1 MKLTTLYEQILI
13 EILDFNNIELLKYT
27 KVNNNQYKIKINND
41 LVEINFYNDKIE
53 PDVFTLPEIIT
64 KLYDTET
71 VHIGYTFNDVD
82 TQFKKMPLNGFLPI
96 LKTIVE
102 IVNRYIIKIAPK
114 SLVVFST
121 DRYGSFGIDP
131 TKDTIYKLLI
141 KKYAPATYACYDI
154 SVENLKNGLILVS
167 KQFLKR

>member
-102 IVNRYIIKIAPK
+102 IVNRYIIENQPN
-114 SLVVFST
+114 SLIIFST
-121 DRYGSFGIDP
+121 DRYGSFEVDP
-131 TKDTIYKLLI
+131 AKDKIYKLLV
-141 KKYAPATYACYDI
+141 KKYIPLNYGRYNI
-154 SVENLKNGLILVS
+154 EVENLKTGLILVNKKMLRS
-167 KQFLKR
+167 